1 MERCD
6 IASDNDILVIQLNRP
21 MDGEQFYQLV
31 GAIARVMP
39 EQKILFVNGV
49 DVESIVVLSEGD
61 CADGGGDAGDRGGD
75 FVAGGVRD
83 GSNSSAAAD

>member
-1 MERCD
+1 MEKCN
-6 IASDNDILVIQLNRP
+6 IASGNDILVIQLNRQ

-61 CADGGGDAGDRGGD
+61 CG
-75 FVAGGVRD
+75 AGGESTH
-83 GSNSSAAAD
+83 GKG

>member
-6 IASDNDILVIQLNRP
+6 IASGNDILVIQLNRP

-31 GAIARVMP
+31 GAISRVMP

-49 DVESIVVLSEGD
+49 DVESIVVLWQGN
-61 CADGGGDAGDRGGD
+61 CG
-75 FVAGGVRD
+75 AGGRSTH
-83 GSNSSAAAD
+83 GKG